1 MGLDMDLFDLSGKT
15 ALVSGASRGLGKGMA
30 KALASHNATVILVAR
45 SEDGLRTTLNEIESE
60 GGSGFVI
67 PADLSSLKYGVSITD
82 ECISW
87 ETTERLLLSAAEK
100 LVNSSKLSSSDRW
113 VRAL

>member
-1 MGLDMDLFDLSGKT
+1 MNLFELSGKT

-60 GGSGFVI
+60 GALRFVI
-67 PADLSSLKYGVSITD
+67 SGVGRCKLPDRSDSRYQWRPACGLKIW
-82 ECISW
+82 SW
-87 ETTERLLLSAAEK
+87 LF
-100 LVNSSKLSSSDRW
+100 
-113 VRAL
+113 